1 MSDEFPLVLP
11 FISETKNILPRLRER
26 GIRFSYGSDIED
38 PDIKNFRILR
48 EDKGLPSCGRE
59 RFQAL
64 TTDYDCWSKK
74 VNHFWATGYFYAT
87 FRWLAK
93 VSPETSRKCGEYILR
108 TMNVDDRRGEF
119 MFWLGVLSSYC
130 WYKKVIKNA
139 LIENRV
145 DEFQDKLEII
155 KELNEKVSH
164 LTCQLME
171 EKEIAHRNS
180 LYLSTD

>member
-1 MSDEFPLVLP
+1 
-11 FISETKNILPRLRER
+11 
-26 GIRFSYGSDIED
+26 
-38 PDIKNFRILR
+38 
-48 EDKGLPSCGRE
+48 
-59 RFQAL
+59 
-64 TTDYDCWSKK
+64 
-74 VNHFWATGYFYAT
+74 
-87 FRWLAK
+87 
-93 VSPETSRKCGEYILR
+93 
-108 TMNVDDRRGEF
+108 

-155 KELNEKVSH
+155 KELDEKVSH